1 MREHDAEI
9 QAVVDDSVAKFVGR
23 RPTSDRFRS
32 DLYAVGAEC
41 RDAHAGDWPRR
52 LASAIKSA
60 SRLRAAGA
68 DGLLQPATWDE
79 IFLQEV
85 CDKLSDMDAGWPE

>member
-1 MREHDAEI
+1 MLERDAEI
-9 QAVVDDSVAKFVGR
+9 RTVVDDAVAR
-23 RPTSDRFRS
+23 YAARQMSDPLRS

-41 RDAHAGDWPRR
+41 RAAHSGDWPRR

-68 DGLLQPATWDE
+68 EGILQPATWDE

-85 CDKLSDMDAGWPE
+85 CDKLSDMDAGWPT